1 MYQPTPE
8 DVRSAIETALNSLIE
23 NSIHSEIAFFGGSFT
38 AIDREYMRS
47 LLDATVPTIDRFK
60 GVRIST
66 RPDCIDDEVLNLL
79 KAYHVTTIELGAQS
93 MDDTVL
99 FANDRGHTAE
109 DVRRAAGLIKAHGF
123 DLGLQMMTG
132 LYQSTPDSDLQTARE
147 FIALQPSCVRIYPT
161 IVMKG
166 TRLGA
171 YYEQGLYQP
180 QTLEEAVALCARLI
194 GLFEENDIRVIRVG
208 LHDSESLKENR
219 LAGPY
224 HPAFR
229 ELCESRIMLDRA
241 ISLLRQ
247 RDAGKYT
254 LRVSPRCRSKMTGN
268 KKSNL
273 LALKERG
280 YEIQIKEDD
289 RLSYLEVSAD

>member
-1 MYQPTPE
+1 
-8 DVRSAIETALNSLIE
+8 
-23 NSIHSEIAFFGGSFT
+23 
-38 AIDREYMRS
+38 MRS

-171 YYEQGLYQP
+171 LYEQGAYQP
-180 QTLEEAVALCARLI
+180 QTLEEAVALCSRLI
-194 GLFEENDIRVIRVG
+194 RFFEEKDARVRVIRVG

-224 HPAFR
+224 HPAFK
-229 ELCESRIMLDRA
+229 ELCESRIMLDQA
-241 ISLLRQ
+241 IILLMNKKPG
-247 RDAGKYT
+247 AYT

>member
-1 MYQPTPE
+1 
-8 DVRSAIETALNSLIE
+8 
-23 NSIHSEIAFFGGSFT
+23 
-38 AIDREYMRS
+38 MRS

-60 GVRIST
+60 GIRIST
-66 RPDCIDDEVLNLL
+66 RPDCIDDEVLDLL

-99 FANDRGHTAE
+99 LANDRGHTAA
-109 DVRRAAGLIKAHGF
+109 DVRRASELIESRGF

-132 LYQSTPDSDLQTARE
+132 LYKSTPESDLQTARE

-166 TRLGA
+166 TRLGDL
-171 YYEQGLYQP
+171 YEQGLYQP
-180 QTLEEAVALCARLI
+180 QALEEAVALCARLI
-194 GLFEENDIRVIRVG
+194 GLFDGNDIRVIRVG
-208 LHDSESLKENR
+208 LHDSKSLKENR

-224 HPAFR
+224 HPAFK

-247 RDAGKYT
+247 KDEGKYT

-280 YEIQIKEDD
+280 YDITIVEDKSVHNLDVEIGQQP
-289 RLSYLEVSAD
+289 SP

>member
-1 MYQPTPE
+1 
-8 DVRSAIETALNSLIE
+8 
-23 NSIHSEIAFFGGSFT
+23 
-38 AIDREYMRS
+38 MRS
-47 LLDATVPTIDRFK
+47 LLDATVPMIDRFK
-60 GVRIST
+60 GIRIST
-66 RPDCIDDEVLNLL
+66 RPDCIDDEVLDLL

-99 FANDRGHTAE
+99 IANDRGHTVA
-109 DVRRAAGLIKAHGF
+109 DVRRASELIKSRGF

-132 LYQSTPDSDLQTARE
+132 LYKSTPESDLQTARE

-166 TRLGA
+166 TRLGDL
-171 YYEQGLYQP
+171 YEQGMYQP
-180 QTLEEAVALCARLI
+180 QTLNEAVALCARLI
-194 GLFEENDIRVIRVG
+194 GLFEENDISVIRVG

-224 HPAFR
+224 HPAFK
-229 ELCESRIMLDRA
+229 ELCESRIMLDQA

-247 RDAGKYT
+247 KDAGKYT
-254 LRVSPRCRSKMTGN
+254 LRVSPQCRSKMTGN

-273 LALKERG
+273 LALKELG
-280 YEIQIKEDD
+280 YEIQIREDD
-289 RLSYLEVSAD
+289 RLSYLEVIIAP

>member
-1 MYQPTPE
+1 MKT
-8 DVRSAIETALNSLIE
+8 
-23 NSIHSEIAFFGGSFT
+23 
-38 AIDREYMRS
+38 
-47 LLDATVPTIDRFK
+47 LLDATVPYIDRFK
-60 GVRIST
+60 GIRIST
-66 RPDCIDDEVLNLL
+66 RPDCIDDEILDLL
-79 KAYHVTTIELGAQS
+79 KAYHVTTVELGAQS
-93 MDDTVL
+93 MDDAVL
-99 FANDRGHTAE
+99 LANDRGHTAE
-109 DVRRAAGLIKAHGF
+109 DVRRACELIKSYGF

-166 TRLGA
+166 TRLGDL
-171 YYEQGLYQP
+171 YEQGLYQP

-194 GLFEENDIRVIRVG
+194 RLFEENGVRVIRVG

-229 ELCESRIMLDRA
+229 ELCESRIMLDQA
-241 ISLLRQ
+241 IILLKNKVP
-247 RDAGKYT
+247 GSYT
-254 LRVSPRCRSKMTGN
+254 LRVHPRSRSKMTGN

-273 LALKERG
+273 LALKEMG
-280 YEIQIKEDD
+280 YEIQITEDD
-289 RLSYLEVSAD
+289 RLSYLEVIIDP

>member
-1 MYQPTPE
+1 
-8 DVRSAIETALNSLIE
+8 
-23 NSIHSEIAFFGGSFT
+23 
-38 AIDREYMRS
+38 MRS
-47 LLDATVPTIDRFK
+47 LLDATVPYIERFK
-60 GVRIST
+60 GIRIST
-66 RPDCIDDEVLNLL
+66 RPDCIDDEVLDLL
-79 KAYHVTTIELGAQS
+79 KAYHVTTVELGAQS

-99 FANDRGHTAE
+99 LANDRGHTAA
-109 DVRRAAGLIKAHGF
+109 DVRRASELIKAHGF

-132 LYQSTPDSDLQTARE
+132 LYKSTPDSDTQTARE

-166 TRLGA
+166 THLGDL
-171 YYEQGLYQP
+171 YEQGIYQP

-194 GLFEENDIRVIRVG
+194 RLFEEKDVRVIRVG

-224 HPAFR
+224 HPAFK
-229 ELCESRIMLDRA
+229 ELCESRIMLDQA
-241 ISLLRQ
+241 IILLKNK
-247 RDAGKYT
+247 APGAYT
-254 LRVSPRCRSKMTGN
+254 LRVHPRSRSKMTGN

-280 YEIQIKEDD
+280 YEIQITEDD
-289 RLSYLEVSAD
+289 RLSYLEVSIDSADTSKSDPSGANITNRGSECY